1 MTDTTPAPIPPTP
14 GGYPVTLEFDRGYDV
29 QHWRPLVNWLL
40 AIPQFIVLWV
50 LGIVAGVLWFISFFT
65 VLFTKKNP
73 FVAVQTMILRY
84 NWRVLSFF
92 YFLRNE
98 YPPFDFAT
106 TPSAEIPDAAVVD
119 IEDPGEMNRW
129 LPLVKWL
136 LAIPHFVV
144 LVFLGI
150 GVLVV
155 HLIMFFVVLFTGKW
169 PEGMRDFVVGYAR
182 WSTRVNAYILLPH
195 RRVPAVQPAVA
206 VRRPLLPGG

>member
-1 MTDTTPAPIPPTP
+1 MTDATPVPVPPPP

-40 AIPQFIVLWV
+40 VIPQFIVLWV
-50 LGIVAGVLWFISFFT
+50 LSIVAGIVWFISFFT
-65 VLFTKKNP
+65 VLFTRKNP

-106 TPSAEIPDAAVVD
+106 TPGAEIPDAAVVD

-136 LAIPHFVV
+136 LAIPHYVV
-144 LVFLGI
+144 LVVLGI
-150 GVLVV
+150 GVLIV
-155 HLIMFFVVLFTGKW
+155 HLVMFFVVLFTGKW
-169 PEGMRDFVVGYAR
+169 PEGMREFVVGYAR
-182 WSTRVNAYILLPH
+182 WSTRVNAYILFLTDEYP
-195 RRVPAVQPAVA
+195 PFSLQ
-206 VRRPLLPGG
+206 